1 MCHNDEQ
8 PKVWQW
14 ICWMLGAA
22 AHAPLPERP
31 WWQSQ
36 ATAGKTQHPGRG
48 MRMLL
53 STPQHVNSFHQSR
66 HGGILRDTSWRLDA
80 RGVVRCHGTAGWCRH
95 SQASTSAAQNIHSVQ
110 QSIDKQTR
118 RLCMPD
124 YNARNDWSAGKL
136 RPGRKGE
143 HHSLSSAC
151 KCKIPQKTAWAP
163 PPNCTGSPIICR
175 RIGIQQLGSTWM
187 TWGINK
193 GCSMPGHH
201 VKTSLTHG
209 SYTFCIFLIC
219 LARMQTQEILGH
231 ILHETLQDNYWQK
244 ST

>member
-1 MCHNDEQ
+1 MH
-8 PKVWQW
+8 
-14 ICWMLGAA
+14 
-22 AHAPLPERP
+22 
-31 WWQSQ
+31 
-36 ATAGKTQHPGRG
+36 
-48 MRMLL
+48 
-53 STPQHVNSFHQSR
+53 
-66 HGGILRDTSWRLDA
+66 LDA
-80 RGVVRCHGTAGWCRH
+80 GSRCTCTSSRKATMTKPSH
-95 SQASTSAAQNIHSVQ
+95 SRKDTTPWKRYANAVINTSACQFISSITPWRDIAWHFLEVGCKRSSKVPWYYWLLQAFIHSVQ

-118 RLCMPD
+118 RPCMPD

-151 KCKIPQKTAWAP
+151 KCKIPQKKAWAP
-163 PPNCTGSPIICR
+163 PPNCTGSPIVCR
-175 RIGIQQLGSTWM
+175 WIGIQQLGSTWM

-193 GCSMPGHH
+193 GCSMPGQH

-209 SYTFCIFLIC
+209 SYTFCIFWIC